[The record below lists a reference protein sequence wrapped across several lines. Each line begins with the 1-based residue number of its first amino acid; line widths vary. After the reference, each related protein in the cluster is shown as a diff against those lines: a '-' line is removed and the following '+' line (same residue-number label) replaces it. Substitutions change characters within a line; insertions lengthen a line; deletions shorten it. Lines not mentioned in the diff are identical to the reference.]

1 MAIFKRILIKGAG
14 EMASGTAHRLFRCG
28 FQVVMTELERP
39 TALRR
44 QVSFCSAIYKGRTRV
59 EGVDAVGYRLAD
71 AGMLEGFGFQ
81 YIPVFV
87 DPEARLREIWR
98 PDVIV
103 DARVAKRNLDNAVGQ
118 APLTIGL
125 GPGLEAGR
133 DVDVVIETARGHD
146 LGRIVRRGF
155 AADNTSVPSAIAGRS
170 AERLLRSPAT
180 GELVAFREIGDRVA
194 EGEPVGR
201 VNDCQVVATIDGVIR
216 GLVHPGLR
224 VMRGQK
230 LGDIDPRDD
239 IALCATLSD
248 KARTISGSV
257 LEVILAEAASGRFPA
272 D

>member
-1 MAIFKRILIKGAG
+1 MSTFKRVLIKGAG
-14 EMASGTAHRLFRCG
+14 EQASGTAHRLFRCG

-44 QVSFCSAIYKGRTRV
+44 QVAFCSAIYDGKIRV

-71 AGMLEGFGFQ
+71 AGMLGTFAFQ

-87 DPEARLREIWR
+87 DPDARLREIWR

-103 DARVAKRNLDNAVGQ
+103 DARLAKRNLDNAVGQ

-133 DVDVVIETARGHD
+133 DVDVVIETDRGHD
-146 LGRIVRRGF
+146 LGRIIREGY
-155 AADNTSVPSAIAGRS
+155 AADNTGIPGTVSGRS
-170 AERLLRSPAT
+170 RERLLRAPAD
-180 GELVAFREIGDRVA
+180 GELVAFRGIGDHVA
-194 EGEPVGR
+194 QGEAVGR
-201 VNDCQVVATIDGVIR
+201 VNGCKIVATIDGVIR
-216 GLVHPGLR
+216 GLVHPGLL
-224 VMRGQK
+224 VATGQK

-239 IALCATLSD
+239 LAFCATLSD

-257 LEVILAEAASGRFPA
+257 LEAIMAEEHRSPRPW
-272 D
+272 